1 MLPKLFP
8 ILRSSY
14 GSLSPDAVERF
25 FGPLQVSLPNQDA
38 YVGQCWDTAG
48 SIVSP
53 NVCPNAERVKV
64 VDDQG
69 RLLFI

>member
-38 YVGQCWDTAG
+38 YVGQC
-48 SIVSP
+48 
-53 NVCPNAERVKV
+53 
-64 VDDQG
+64 
-69 RLLFI
+69 